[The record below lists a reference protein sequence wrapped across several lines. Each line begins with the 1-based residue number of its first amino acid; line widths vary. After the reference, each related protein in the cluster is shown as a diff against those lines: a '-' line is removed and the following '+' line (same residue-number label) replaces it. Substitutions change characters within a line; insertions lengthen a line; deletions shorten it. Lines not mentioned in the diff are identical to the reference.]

1 MKRSTKKFSRNRSF
15 AGKAL
20 RNAAFKQ
27 RIVPSGKVYIRKAK
41 HKYET
46 NRPTLDSMKGYS
58 NDYEA
63 SRSH

>member
-27 RIVPSGKVYIRKAK
+27 RIVPSCKVYIRKAK
-41 HKYET
+41 HKTE
-46 NRPTLDSMKGYS
+46 PS
-58 NDYEA
+58 NIGQQEGQ
-63 SRSH
+63 